1 MIRLK
6 KAAVFGKTQLRRLF
20 ITLEFFGKNGL
31 ANHASACAYGF
42 LLSAAPTLLLV
53 SLFLLSAFRSSR
65 QAVLELMARVPFL
78 ETVFDKRQLSGG
90 IFSAAGPGITGVL
103 SVASIFWAGRI
114 FALSLQRGLKVV
126 FSGTKKRNPVTD
138 TLAAVFIEFLILVFA
153 AAAILCSPDALRL
166 YGTLGVPPLPFSRI
180 LPFVLLAALS
190 YCSCRTVTPNP
201 PRRLSALW
209 GTLFFAAAYG
219 ISAAVFGVLF
229 NQTKYHALYGALG
242 NLVSLLINVYLFFV
256 FFFLGAQ
263 LAKTIDSFDA
273 LLFSKLR
280 RAGLSRKPADRLF
293 LSTEGTLEKYLRVY
307 VAGDTIFVKGD
318 EGQEI
323 YYLLEGEVDV
333 LIPQEGSGHKQV
345 STLKAGSFF
354 GEMGHLLSEDR
365 TATVMAKTAASAL
378 ALPPRLFDEIL
389 QCDTGMDR
397 AIIEHLSRR
406 LKTGNEQL
414 AATDSPRQ

>member
-1 MIRLK
+1 M
-6 KAAVFGKTQLRRLF
+6 A
-20 ITLEFFGKNGL
+20 
-31 ANHASACAYGF
+31 
-42 LLSAAPTLLLV
+42 
-53 SLFLLSAFRSSR
+53 AFRSSR
-65 QAVLELMARVPFL
+65 QTVLELMARVPFL
-78 ETVFDKRQLSGG
+78 ETVFGKRQFSGEILS
-90 IFSAAGPGITGVL
+90 FAGQGITGTL

-126 FSGTKKRNPVTD
+126 FSGTKKRNPLTD
-138 TLAAVFIEFLILVFA
+138 TLAAVFIELLILFFA
-153 AAAILCSPDALRL
+153 AAAILCSPDALSL
-166 YGTLGVPPLPFSRI
+166 YGMLGIPPLPLFRLLRV

-190 YCSCRTVTPNP
+190 YCACRTVTPNP

-209 GTLFFAAAYG
+209 GTLFFAVVYG

-256 FFFLGAQ
+256 FFFSGAQ
-263 LAKTIDSFDA
+263 FARTIDSFDA

-280 RAGLSRKPADRLF
+280 GARLSRKPADRLF
-293 LSTEGTLEKYLRVY
+293 LSIEGTLEKYLRSY
-307 VAGDTIFVKGD
+307 GAGDTIFAKGD

-333 LIPQEGSGHKQV
+333 LIPQAEGGHKRV
-345 STLKAGSFF
+345 STLKSGSFF

-365 TATVMAKTAASAL
+365 TATVRAKTGVSAL

-389 QCDTGMDR
+389 RCDTGLDR

-406 LKTGNEQL
+406 LKVENERL
-414 AATDSPRQ
+414 AVLSK

>member
-1 MIRLK
+1 M
-6 KAAVFGKTQLRRLF
+6 
-20 ITLEFFGKNGL
+20 
-31 ANHASACAYGF
+31 
-42 LLSAAPTLLLV
+42 
-53 SLFLLSAFRSSR
+53 
-65 QAVLELMARVPFL
+65 
-78 ETVFDKRQLSGG
+78 
-90 IFSAAGPGITGVL
+90 
-103 SVASIFWAGRI
+103 FWAGRI

-138 TLAAVFIEFLILVFA
+138 TLAAVFIELLILVFA
-153 AAAILCSPDALRL
+153 AAALLCSPDALRL
-166 YGTLGVPPLPFSRI
+166 YGTLGVPPLPPLFRFSRV

-190 YCSCRTVTPNP
+190 YCACRTVTPNP

-219 ISAAVFGVLF
+219 IAAAASGTLF

-242 NLVSLLINVYLFFV
+242 NLVSLLVNVYLFFV
-256 FFFLGAQ
+256 FFFSGAQ

-280 RAGLSRKPADRLF
+280 EAGRSRRPADRLF
-293 LSTEGTLEKYLRVY
+293 VSADGTLEKYLRSSR
-307 VAGDTIFVKGD
+307 AGATIFIKGD

-333 LIPQEGSGHKQV
+333 LIPKAGSGHKQV

-365 TATVMAKTAASAL
+365 TATVKAKTGVSAL
-378 ALPPRLFDEIL
+378 ALPPGLFDEIL
-389 QCDTGMDR
+389 RYDTGMDR

-406 LKTGNEQL
+406 LKTGNERLVQ
-414 AATDSPRQ
+414 AATDT